1 MERTLMVTQRSS
13 LVPGHIT
20 VESKRSGFVAR
31 ALIAAGFAVASLSP
45 LSAAHASG
53 HSKQQAG
60 ISAPDKKAEAKAA
73 REKKKA
79 ERAAAKAEK
88 KSKKDHGDGDKVAK
102 VDNKRSNDDDMSA
115 GDDPLE
121 GL

>member
-13 LVPGHIT
+13 LVPGHIA

-31 ALIAAGFAVASLSP
+31 ALIAAGFAAAIALSP
-45 LSAAHASG
+45 VSSAHAG
-53 HSKQQAG
+53 DHKAG
-60 ISAPDKKAEAKAA
+60 ISAADKKAEAKAA

-88 KSKKDHGDGDKVAK
+88 AKSKKSDGDKVAK
-102 VDNKRSNDDDMSA
+102 VDNKRDNDDMGGS
-115 GDDPLE
+115 DDPLE